1 MKKVDLQITKT
12 AIKSI
17 KRLDKPMRDR
27 ILAGIKKLPLG
38 DVKKLQGYDYFYR
51 LRIGDYRIIY
61 KLYLMFYQEER
72 LIRDFKEVFVW
83 EKQCCTA

>member
-51 LRIGDYRIIY
+51 LRIDDYRIIY
-61 KLYLMFYQEER
+61 KLNGNTIIVSDVLPRGEAYKRF
-72 LIRDFKEVFVW
+72 
-83 EKQCCTA
+83 

>member
-61 KLYLMFYQEER
+61 KLNGNTIIVSDVLPRGEAYKRF
-72 LIRDFKEVFVW
+72 
-83 EKQCCTA
+83 

>member
-1 MKKVDLQITKT
+1 MDLQITKT

-61 KLYLMFYQEER
+61 KLNGNTIIVSDVLPRGEAYKRF
-72 LIRDFKEVFVW
+72 
-83 EKQCCTA
+83 

>member
-38 DVKKLQGYDYFYR
+38 DIKKLQGYDYFYR

-61 KLYLMFYQEER
+61 KLNGNTIIVSGVLPRGEAYKRF
-72 LIRDFKEVFVW
+72 
-83 EKQCCTA
+83 

>member
-38 DVKKLQGYDYFYR
+38 DVKKLQGYEYFYR

-61 KLYLMFYQEER
+61 KLNGNTIIVSDVLPRGEAYKRF
-72 LIRDFKEVFVW
+72 
-83 EKQCCTA
+83 

>member
-38 DVKKLQGYDYFYR
+38 DVKKLQGYEYFYR

-61 KLYLMFYQEER
+61 KFNGNTIIVSDVLPRGEAYKRF
-72 LIRDFKEVFVW
+72 
-83 EKQCCTA
+83 